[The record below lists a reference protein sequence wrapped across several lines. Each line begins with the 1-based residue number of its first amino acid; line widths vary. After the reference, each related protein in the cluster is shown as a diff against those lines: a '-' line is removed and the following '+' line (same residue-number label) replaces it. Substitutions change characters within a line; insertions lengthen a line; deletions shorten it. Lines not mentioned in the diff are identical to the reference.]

1 MMETKIIDN
10 SKKGILWNLKNGIVW
25 SSKYVISAVV
35 NTLFVS
41 FLSFYATDVLGMP
54 LIMISTV
61 LLVTKLFDGVTD
73 LAAGFIVDNT
83 HTRFGKARPYDWCIP
98 MIALFTILTFSAP
111 KAAPLMQA
119 VYIGVMYVLTQAVF
133 NTLLGASENVYLLR
147 AFPEANE
154 RNSIFGISTVFGQ
167 ILSLLLGVVFPRLVS
182 SAGTDAAAWTRLVI
196 LATVPFAVLGMI
208 RFFVIKEIVQDEAVD
223 KAKGSEKEKQSVS
236 LKDGFKAIAGNRY
249 ILILTLSIFIIV
261 IASGFLNTAAAYY
274 FTYFVGDLSKMSVIS
289 LASFSTL
296 VMLVIFVPLAN
307 KFGKANVMKVAMV
320 IAFVGNVIR
329 WIGGSNMVTIAVGM
343 GLMMFGI
350 MPISV
355 YFPLFLFD
363 IIEYGEWKTGK
374 RVEGVLAVFP
384 HFANKVA
391 AGLSVSLGGFVI
403 GAAGYVGGQAT
414 QTESAMQAINMSFN
428 TIPTILMGIMTMILI
443 LFYDLDKYMP
453 QVREDLKA
461 RSEAQA
467 APAETIKEEKV

>member
-1 MMETKIIDN
+1 MMEAKIIDN

-208 RFFVIKEIVQDEAVD
+208 RFFVIKEVVQDEAVD

>member
-1 MMETKIIDN
+1 ME
-10 SKKGILWNLKNGIVW
+10 SKVLDRPKNNTLRNLKNGIVW
-25 SSKYVISAVV
+25 SSKYVISAVI

-41 FLSFYATDVLGMP
+41 FISFYATDVLGMP

-73 LAAGFIVDNT
+73 LIAGFIVDNT

-98 MIALFTILTFSAP
+98 LIALFTILTFSAP
-111 KAAPLMQA
+111 KAAPLVQA
-119 VYIGVMYVLTQAVF
+119 IYIGVMYVLTQAVF

-154 RNSIFGISTVFGQ
+154 RNSVFGISTVFGQ
-167 ILSLLLGVVFPRLVS
+167 ILSLLLGVVFPKLVGN
-182 SAGTDAAAWTRLVI
+182 AGTDPAAWTKLVI
-196 LATVPFAVLGMI
+196 LATVPFAVLGMV
-208 RFFVIKEIVQDEAVD
+208 RFFIIKEVVPDEPASKTKD
-223 KAKGSEKEKQSVS
+223 AGKKKQSVS
-236 LKDGFKAIAGNRY
+236 LQDGLKAIAGNRY
-249 ILILTLSIFIIV
+249 ILILTLAIFIIV
-261 IASGFLNTAAAYY
+261 IASGFMNTAAAYY

-289 LASFSTL
+289 LASFTSL
-296 VMLVIFVPLAN
+296 IMLVFFVPLSN
-307 KFGKANVMKVAMV
+307 RFGKARVMKIAMV
-320 IAFVGNVIR
+320 IALTGNIIR
-329 WIGGSNMVTIAVGM
+329 WIGGSNMMTIAIGM
-343 GLMMFGI
+343 GLMVFGI

-363 IIEYGEWKTGK
+363 TIEYGEWKTGK

-414 QTESAMQAINMSFN
+414 QTASAMRAIDMSFN
-428 TIPTILMGIMTMILI
+428 AIPTILMGIMTLILI
-443 LFYDLDKYMP
+443 LFYDLDKQMP

-461 RSEAQA
+461 RKEAQ
-467 APAETIKEEKV
+467 PATADTSKEEEA

>member
-1 MMETKIIDN
+1 M
-10 SKKGILWNLKNGIVW
+10 W
-25 SSKYVISAVV
+25 
-35 NTLFVS
+35 
-41 FLSFYATDVLGMP
+41 
-54 LIMISTV
+54 
-61 LLVTKLFDGVTD
+61 
-73 LAAGFIVDNT
+73 
-83 HTRFGKARPYDWCIP
+83 GKARPYDWCIP
-98 MIALFTILTFSAP
+98 LIALFTILTFSAP
-111 KAAPLMQA
+111 KMSHLAQA
-119 VYIGVMYVLTQAVF
+119 IYIGVMYVLTQAVF

-147 AFPEANE
+147 AFPEPGE
-154 RNSIFGISTVFGQ
+154 RNSVFAISTVFGQ
-167 ILSLLLGVVFPRLVS
+167 VLSLLLGVVFPQLVGN
-182 SAGTDAAAWTRLVI
+182 AGTDPVAWTKLVI
-196 LATVPFAVLGMI
+196 LATVPFAALGMI
-208 RFFVIKEIVQDEAVD
+208 RFFVIKEVVTDDPAVKTD
-223 KAKGSEKEKQSVS
+223 KESSSAKQSVS
-236 LKDGFKAIAGNRY
+236 LKDGFKAIAGNKY
-249 ILILTLSIFIIV
+249 ILILTLAIFIII

-296 VMLVIFVPLAN
+296 IMLVCFVPLAN
-307 KFGKANVMKVAMV
+307 KFGKANVMKAAMV
-320 IAFVGNVIR
+320 IALIGNIIR
-329 WIGGSNMVTIAVGM
+329 WIGGSNMVTIAIGM

-414 QTESAMQAINMSFN
+414 QTASAMRAIDLSFN
-428 TIPTILMGIMTMILI
+428 AIPTVLMGIMTLILI

-461 RSEAQA
+461 RREAKETAEAISE
-467 APAETIKEEKV
+467 EE

>member
-1 MMETKIIDN
+1 MEANAIKN
-10 SKKGILWNLKNGIVW
+10 PKRGVLQNLKNGIIW
-25 SSKYVISAVV
+25 SSKYVISAVI

-61 LLVTKLFDGVTD
+61 LLITKLFDGVTD

-98 MIALFTILTFSAP
+98 LIALFTILTFSAP
-111 KAAPLMQA
+111 KATPIVQA
-119 VYIGVMYVLTQAVF
+119 IYIGVMYVLTQAVF

-154 RNSIFGISTVFGQ
+154 RNSVFGISTVFGQ
-167 ILSLLLGVVFPRLVS
+167 ILSLLLGVVFPQLVGN
-182 SAGTDAAAWTRLVI
+182 AGTDPAAWTRLVV
-196 LATVPFAVLGMI
+196 LATVPFAALGMI
-208 RFFVIKEIVQDEAVD
+208 RFFIIKEVVPDEPVVKSKD
-223 KAKGSEKEKQSVS
+223 SGKKQSVS
-236 LKDGFKAIAGNRY
+236 LKDGLKAVAGNRY
-249 ILILTLSIFIIV
+249 IVILTLAIFIIV
-261 IASGFLNTAAAYY
+261 IASGFLNTAAVYY

-296 VMLVIFVPLAN
+296 IMLVFFVPLAN

-320 IAFVGNVIR
+320 IALVGNIIR
-329 WIGGSNMVTIAVGM
+329 WVGGSNMITIALGM
-343 GLMMFGI
+343 GMMMFGI

-363 IIEYGEWKTGK
+363 TIEYGEWKTGK

-403 GAAGYVGGQAT
+403 AAAGYVGGQAT
-414 QTESAMQAINMSFN
+414 QTASALNAINMSFN
-428 TIPTILMGIMTMILI
+428 AIPTILMGIMTLILI

-453 QVREDLKA
+453 QVKADLKA
-461 RSEAQA
+461 RKEVEPVAEKTSEGERA
-467 APAETIKEEKV
+467 